1 MKPSH
6 IIFGGI
12 GTLVETSE
20 YQYQAYNTALMLND
34 IDYYW
39 ERKDYVASLSFSGG
53 PLRLEKI
60 LMANG
65 SRLTSEQIVN
75 VHSDKTRVFNTL
87 IRERGLK
94 LREGADELI
103 AFCLNRGV
111 KLAWATTT
119 RQDNI
124 DAITDSLDN
133 DLLVQSL
140 VKITNSTFVENPKP
154 NSEIYQK
161 MMIYLDITEKD
172 AIAIEDSPSGVKSS
186 SDAGI
191 TTLAFPGEMNSGKDF
206 SAAHMIISDLSEV
219 VSYIE

>member
-1 MKPSH
+1 MKLSH
-6 IIFGGI
+6 VIFGGI

-34 IDYYW
+34 IDYHW
-39 ERKDYVASLSFSGG
+39 EREDYVASLSISGG

-60 LMANG
+60 VMEDG
-65 SRLTSEQIVN
+65 SRLTSEQIAN
-75 VHSDKTRVFNTL
+75 VHLDKTRVFNTL

-103 AFCLNRGV
+103 AFCLNRDV

-124 DAITDSLDN
+124 DAITESLAN
-133 DLLVQSL
+133 NLLVKSL
-140 VKITNSTFVENPKP
+140 LKITNSTFVESPKP
-154 NSEIYQK
+154 NPEIYQK
-161 MMIYLDITEKD
+161 MMMYLDITAD
-172 AIAIEDSPSGVKSS
+172 DVIAIEDSPSGVKSS

-191 TTLAFPGEMNSGKDF
+191 L
-206 SAAHMIISDLSEV
+206 
-219 VSYIE
+219 

>member
-39 ERKDYVASLSFSGG
+39 ERKDYVASLSLSGG
-53 PLRLEKI
+53 TLRLEKI

-94 LREGADELI
+94 LREGGDELI
-103 AFCLNRGV
+103 AFCLNREV

-119 RQDNI
+119 SQDNI
-124 DAITDSLDN
+124 DAITDSLGN

-161 MMIYLDITEKD
+161 MMIHLDITEKD
-172 AIAIEDSPSGVKSS
+172 VIAIEDSPSGVKSS

-206 SAAHMIISDLSEV
+206 SAAHKIISDLSEV

>member
-1 MKPSH
+1 MKLSH
-6 IIFGGI
+6 VIFGGI

-34 IDYYW
+34 IDYHW
-39 ERKDYVASLSFSGG
+39 EREDYVASLSISGG

-60 LMANG
+60 VMEDG
-65 SRLTSEQIVN
+65 SRLTSEQIAN
-75 VHSDKTRVFNTL
+75 VHLDKTRVFNTL

-103 AFCLNRGV
+103 AFCLNRGI

-124 DAITDSLDN
+124 DAITESLAN
-133 DLLVQSL
+133 DLLVKSL
-140 VKITNSTFVENPKP
+140 LKITNSTFVESPKP

-161 MMIYLDITEKD
+161 MMMYLDITAD
-172 AIAIEDSPSGVKSS
+172 DVIAIEDSPSGVKSS

-191 TTLAFPGEMNSGKDF
+191 ATLAFPGEMNSGKDF
-206 SAAHMIISDLSEV
+206 SSALKIISDLSEV
-219 VSYIE
+219 ITYIE

>member
-1 MKPSH
+1 MKLSH
-6 IIFGGI
+6 VIFGGI

-34 IDYYW
+34 IDYHW
-39 ERKDYVASLSFSGG
+39 EREDYIASLSISGG
-53 PLRLEKI
+53 PLRLKMIQME
-60 LMANG
+60 NG
-65 SRLTSEQIVN
+65 SRLTDEQIAN
-75 VHSDKTRVFNTL
+75 VHLDKTRVFNTL

-103 AFCLNRGV
+103 AFCLNRDV

-124 DAITDSLDN
+124 DAITESLAN
-133 DLLVQSL
+133 DLLVKSL
-140 VKITNSTFVENPKP
+140 LKITNSTFVESPKP

-161 MMIYLDITEKD
+161 IMMYLDITAD
-172 AIAIEDSPSGVKSS
+172 DVIAIEDSPSGVKSS

-191 TTLAFPGEMNSGKDF
+191 ATLAFPGEMNSGKDF
-206 SAAHMIISDLSEV
+206 SSALKIISDLSEV
-219 VSYIE
+219 ITYIE